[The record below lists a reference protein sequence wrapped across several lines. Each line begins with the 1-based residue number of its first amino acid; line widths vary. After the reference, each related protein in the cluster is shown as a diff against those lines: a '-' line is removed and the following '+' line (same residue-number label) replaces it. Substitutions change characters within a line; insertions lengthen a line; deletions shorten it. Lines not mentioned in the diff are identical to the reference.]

1 MAKKFCAAFLC
12 VSLCLLLLCAGIVF
26 AVDPFSHYRADADL
40 TRIIYQSPMYQNV
53 GIARHAQY
61 DTLITGS
68 SMTQNFRAW
77 WFDEA
82 TGCRAVRLSYD
93 GGYLP
98 DFVTLLKTAAKYQPK
113 LRDVYFGL
121 DNYVVTADSE
131 LADKGEMTPSYLT
144 DDNPLTDVRY
154 LLNRDVLFGNVRTYF
169 AYRSSPDYDFY
180 EMHAWGAVER
190 DPAVFNRANA
200 LSTYAPPENDAP
212 PLEEDAFSDAARE
225 AADALSEIV
234 RQNPQIRFT
243 FFAPPY
249 SILYWKDLQHNG
261 KLDATLR
268 AMRDVYETLMQYDN
282 VRLFYFQNDWQRI
295 TDLDNY
301 KDFSHYCTDYNRYML
316 DCFVRGEKELDAA
329 QCGAVLDEMKR
340 AVSAYDESGLF
351 ETP

>member
-1 MAKKFCAAFLC
+1 MAKKFCIAFVC
-12 VSLCLLLLCAGIVF
+12 VSLCLLLLCAGIVY
-26 AVDPFSHYRADADL
+26 AVDPFSHYRADADM
-40 TRIIYQSPMYQNV
+40 TKIIYQNPAYQNV
-53 GIARHAQY
+53 GIARFTEY

-82 TGCRAVRLSYD
+82 MGCRAIRLSYD
-93 GGYLP
+93 GGYLH
-98 DFVTLLKTAAKYQPK
+98 DFVTLLKTAAKYQTG

-131 LADKGEMTPSYLT
+131 LAEQEAQTPSYLT
-144 DDNPLTDVRY
+144 DDKPWTDVRY
-154 LLNRDVLFGNVRTYF
+154 LLNRDVLFSNVRTYF
-169 AYRSSPDYDFY
+169 AYRFSPGYDFY

-190 DPAVFNRANA
+190 DPAIFNRANA
-200 LSTYAPPENDAP
+200 LATYAPPDADLQALP
-212 PLEEDAFSDAARE
+212 EDAFLASADEVSAA
-225 AADALSEIV
+225 LCEIV

-268 AMRDVYETLMQYDN
+268 AMRDVYEKLLQYEN

-316 DCFVRGEKELDAA
+316 DCFVSGERQLDAA
-329 QCGAVLDEMKR
+329 QCGAVLEEMKQ
-340 AVSAYDESGLF
+340 AVLAYDESELF